1 MKLWSSAGGVA
12 ATGAGAGLCDEDVS
26 DGVAADG
33 VAARTG
39 VVEAAATTV
48 WSAVGAEAEASWAK
62 HRGGA
67 VRANDRISV
76 LRNDESLMH
85 QVHGLKALEVRRETV
100 KKL

>member
-12 ATGAGAGLCDEDVS
+12 ATGAGAGVCDEDVS
-26 DGVAADG
+26 DG

-62 HRGGA
+62 QRGDA

-76 LRNDESLMH
+76 LRNSESLMH